1 MPRKYHHSGVIAMK
15 MVLALLLVAT
25 GVSAADLDWPDDY
38 WQSVTNRIDAIAPS
52 GNAVGLSEALAE
64 FDSRPG
70 VSSGSVLSSGDGAFD
85 SRPFVSGVSNGIN
98 MESVLP
104 GLTIVVR

>member
-1 MPRKYHHSGVIAMK
+1 MK

-64 FDSRPG
+64 FDARPG

-98 MESVLP
+98 MDSVLP

>member
-1 MPRKYHHSGVIAMK
+1 MK

-98 MESVLP
+98 MDSVLP

>member
-1 MPRKYHHSGVIAMK
+1 MK

-25 GVSAADLDWPDDY
+25 VASAADLDWPDDY
-38 WQSVTNRIDAIAPS
+38 WRSVTNRIDAIAPS
-52 GNAVGLSEALAE
+52 GNAVGSSEALAE

-70 VSSGSVLSSGDGAFD
+70 VSSGSVLSSGNGAFD

-98 MESVLP
+98 MDSVLP

>member
-52 GNAVGLSEALAE
+52 GNPDTSA
-64 FDSRPG
+64 RQ
-70 VSSGSVLSSGDGAFD
+70 
-85 SRPFVSGVSNGIN
+85 
-98 MESVLP
+98 
-104 GLTIVVR
+104 

>member
-1 MPRKYHHSGVIAMK
+1 MK

-38 WQSVTNRIDAIAPS
+38 WQSVTNRIDARAPS

>member
-1 MPRKYHHSGVIAMK
+1 
-15 MVLALLLVAT
+15 
-25 GVSAADLDWPDDY
+25 
-38 WQSVTNRIDAIAPS
+38 
-52 GNAVGLSEALAE
+52 LAE